1 MHKQTLP
8 KRRLIGTLEL
18 AEKLH
23 CHPATVPRLTKEGRI
38 PKPSKILNKNVWR
51 EDEIDALVE
60 SGEAA

>member
-1 MHKQTLP
+1 
-8 KRRLIGTLEL
+8 
-18 AEKLH
+18 
-23 CHPATVPRLTKEGRI
+23 LTKEGRI